1 MAAEKIRLGII
12 GANAHLGWAPRSHL
26 PAAAASPDFELTA
39 VCTTRRES
47 AEESARLYGARLAF
61 ADWQDLL
68 ACPDIDAVAVVLRVP
83 AHYEPTMAAL
93 AAGKP
98 VYTEWPLGQTTA
110 QAVAMADLAREKGL
124 VNMVGLQARAAP
136 AVRYLKELV
145 AAGYVGSV
153 LSCHL
158 SLIRGGSQERPSHRT
173 WQRDN
178 DLGAHTL
185 TIAAGHS
192 LDALRFVVGDF
203 GRVAAVVST
212 QTKEWLETDSGRRLP
227 VTAPDNVL
235 VSGRLQQ
242 GGMDRHGRRPAQQG
256 QGAHPAGVAG
266 GRLQSDE
273 PAHGMADQMGPP
285 APGGVQETDQPVGVF
300 GDGGPGAAARRSVAG
315 QVQGQHRE
323 APVGEKTGLQL
334 PDGFVQGRPVHHH
347 QQGRRRVGA
356 ASAGGGG
363 NRRAVHRYFHLIPVA
378 RPAGRTPSRRAG
390 RRGPPIRWKGAPSP
404 RPPPPVATVRGSSW
418 NGWWRRDG

>member
-26 PAAAASPDFELTA
+26 PAAVASPDFELTA
-39 VCTTRRES
+39 VCTTRQES

-83 AHYEPTMAAL
+83 SHYAPTMAAL
-93 AAGKP
+93 AAGKHI
-98 VYTEWPLGQTTA
+98 YTEWPLGQTTA
-110 QAVAMADLAREKGL
+110 QAVEMADLAREKGL

-145 AAGYVGSV
+145 ADGYVGQV

-158 SLIRGGSQERPSHRT
+158 SLIRGGAQERPSHRT

-192 LDALRFVVGDF
+192 LDALRFIVGDF

-212 QTKEWLETDSGRRLP
+212 QTKEWLETDTGRLLP

-242 GGMDRHGRRPAQQG
+242 GGVVS
-256 QGAHPAGVAG
+256 AHIASNPWAGSGLRMEIYGTDGTLTATAADSPQ
-266 GRLQSDE
+266 LSDLTLY
-273 PAHGMADQMGPP
+273 G
-285 APGGVQETDQPVGVF
+285 
-300 GDGGPGAAARRSVAG
+300 
-315 QVQGQHRE
+315 
-323 APVGEKTGLQL
+323 
-334 PDGFVQGRPVHHH
+334 VQGRGDLQPLDLPARLTVVPETMPPGEPFNVGQMYHEFG
-347 QQGRRRVGA
+347 QAIREGRDAQPDFATAVDLHLLVDAIRQAADTGREGAVG
-356 ASAGGGG
+356 
-363 NRRAVHRYFHLIPVA
+363 
-378 RPAGRTPSRRAG
+378 
-390 RRGPPIRWKGAPSP
+390 
-404 RPPPPVATVRGSSW
+404 
-418 NGWWRRDG
+418 